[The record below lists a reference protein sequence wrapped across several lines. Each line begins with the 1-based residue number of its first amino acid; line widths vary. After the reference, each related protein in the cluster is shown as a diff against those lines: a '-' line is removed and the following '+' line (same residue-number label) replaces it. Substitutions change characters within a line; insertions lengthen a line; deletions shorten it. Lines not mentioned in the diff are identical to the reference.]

1 MPTIHRPG
9 PYRIYFFSNEGK
21 DPPHVHVDREGMT
34 AKFWT
39 QPVSLAYN
47 LGFKAHELTRL
58 ELLVAENQGR
68 YLEAWHE
75 YFGTQG
81 R

>member
-1 MPTIHRPG
+1 
-9 PYRIYFFSNEGK
+9 
-21 DPPHVHVDREGMT
+21 MT